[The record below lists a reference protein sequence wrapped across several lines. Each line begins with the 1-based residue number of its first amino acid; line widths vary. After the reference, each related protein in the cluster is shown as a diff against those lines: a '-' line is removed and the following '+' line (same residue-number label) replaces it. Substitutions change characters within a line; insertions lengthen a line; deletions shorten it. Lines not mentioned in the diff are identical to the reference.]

1 MWQFCE
7 VWSCKLGDMI
17 FRSCIFFHWHLEFKN
32 LNVNLLVG
40 IVCVLDALKFTMFLR
55 RSKFDISQNDFDN
68 IVVEDVKYLLSTSDR
83 ILVF

>member
-1 MWQFCE
+1 
-7 VWSCKLGDMI
+7 MI

-40 IVCVLDALKFTMFLR
+40 IVCVLDALKITMFLR